1 MASALQQE
9 LSEAKETLGMMEE
22 EVTTAVAAAREQAV
36 KRIAAESRVKSLQV
50 NERRPWVGRGK
61 ESET

>member
-1 MASALQQE
+1 MARSALQQE

-22 EVTTAVAAAREQAV
+22 EVVTAVAAAREQAV

-50 NERRPWVGRGK
+50 KERRP
-61 ESET
+61 